1 MADPRSR
8 GRRPSGPTS
17 GGHPPKPRPAAD
29 PARLAAYDVMTA
41 VRVDGAYTNLLLPQV
56 LRKYD
61 LSGRDAGFVT
71 ELVSGTIRR
80 QGTYDVIIGACADRP
95 QMKIEAKVLDA
106 LRLGV
111 HQLLAMRVPPHAAIS
126 TTVTLVRSTV
136 GQGPAGFTNAVLRR
150 VSEKPLEEWIR
161 LLAPTKVH
169 EFAAFAHSH
178 PLWVVDALAEA
189 LAATKPVDMRA
200 ELDALLAADNA
211 APKVMLVARPGL
223 ASIDELVTAGGEP
236 TGRSP
241 YAVELAGG
249 DPSGITA
256 VAEGRAGVQD
266 EGSQRVALALA
277 AAAVEGRDER
287 WLDLCSG
294 PGGKTALLAALAA
307 EQGAVVVANERQHH
321 RARLVVEGTRAA
333 TAGLAGVI
341 TGDGTR
347 PAWAPGSFDR
357 ILVDAP
363 CSGLGALRRRPEARW
378 RKTPAEI
385 DALVPLQRQL
395 LGTALDSVRLGGV
408 VVYATCSPVLAETR
422 HVVEAVLAER
432 DDVVLE
438 QTEQLWPHRDGCDA
452 MYFAVLRRSTS

>member
-1 MADPRSR
+1 MADPRR
-8 GRRPSGPTS
+8 KGARRPTPQA
-17 GGHPPKPRPAAD
+17 GGRPPKPRPTAD
-29 PARLAAYDVMTA
+29 PTRRAAYDIMAA

-61 LSGRDAGFVT
+61 LEGRDAAFTT

-95 QMKIEAKVLDA
+95 LARIEAKVLDA

-111 HQLLAMRVPPHAAIS
+111 HQLLAMRVPAHAAIS
-126 TTVTLVRSTV
+126 TTVDLVRSTV

-150 VSEKPLEEWIR
+150 VGEKPLEEWIR

-189 LAATKPVDMRA
+189 VAASKPADVRA

-223 ASIDELVTAGGEP
+223 ATLDELILAGGQP

-249 DPSGITA
+249 DPSVIPA

-277 AAAVEGRDER
+277 AAPVEGRDEL

-294 PGGKTALLAALAA
+294 PGGKTALLAAVAA
-307 EQGAVVVANERQHH
+307 QRGALVLANERQHH
-321 RARLVVEGTRAA
+321 RARLVAQGVRAA
-333 TAGLAGVI
+333 RAGLAGVI
-341 TGDGTR
+341 TGDGTQ
-347 PAWAPGSFDR
+347 PAWAAATFDR
-357 ILVDAP
+357 VLVDAP

-378 RKTPAEI
+378 RKTPAEVEE
-385 DALVPLQRQL
+385 LVPLQRTL
-395 LGTALDSVRLGGV
+395 LATALDAVRPGGV
-408 VVYATCSPVLAETR
+408 VLYATCSPVVAETR
-422 HVVEAVLAER
+422 GVVDEVAGSRTDVTVER
-432 DDVVLE
+432 
-438 QTEQLWPHRDGCDA
+438 TEQLWPHRDGCDA
-452 MYFAVLRRSTS
+452 MYLAVLRRH